1 MEAVG
6 LIVSAD
12 VVRLHPYF
20 FRLDALYAQC
30 QVQPFGEKKLG
41 FGRIIHFFMPFFLI
55 GQARTVVQSAFYRN
69 RQIGRQG
76 ISQCDTYIAYVA
88 HLLGYERAVG
98 KILLVG

>member
-1 MEAVG
+1 
-6 LIVSAD
+6 
-12 VVRLHPYF
+12 
-20 FRLDALYAQC
+20 
-30 QVQPFGEKKLG
+30 
-41 FGRIIHFFMPFFLI
+41 MPFFLI

-69 RQIGRQG
+69 RQVGRQG